1 MRAGWQTSCSV
12 LLGCLAFSS
21 LLFYTPSFLSGKT
34 IMKRKL
40 SNVPCWTPCK
50 DEQLVC
56 PSCFSWVTQPCYQVW
71 TRLLT
76 LEKNIAGVL
85 EETIIKTNWFL
96 RVALWISVNNLS
108 SHIPLWVSNLF
119 WFVSILIAYC
129 IIGCQLHLTLCDS
142 LDCSPPGFFAHGT
155 SQARILGWVAISY
168 SKEFSQPRD
177 QTHVSCIGNGF
188 FTTEPTGDRTS
199 QVVQWWRSRLP
210 LQETWEMQGKFHGQR
225 SLVGYSPWS
234 HKESDVTEHTQI
246 YFYRKTLSYWK
257 VNVNSGIP
265 FVSQRHWFWFC
276 LPF

>member
-129 IIGCQLHLTLCDS
+129 IIGCQLHLTLWLLGLQSTRLLCPWD
-142 LDCSPPGFFAHGT
+142 FAGKNTGVGCHFLLQGIFPT
-155 SQARILGWVAISY
+155 QGSNPCLLHWQRILY
-168 SKEFSQPRD
+168 
-177 QTHVSCIGNGF
+177 
-188 FTTEPTGDRTS
+188 
-199 QVVQWWRSRLP
+199 
-210 LQETWEMQGKFHGQR
+210 
-225 SLVGYSPWS
+225 
-234 HKESDVTEHTQI
+234 
-246 YFYRKTLSYWK
+246 
-257 VNVNSGIP
+257 
-265 FVSQRHWFWFC
+265 HWTNRR
-276 LPF
+276 

>member
-1 MRAGWQTSCSV
+1 MLNTLQRWTACLPFMLFLGHPA
-12 LLGCLAFSS
+12 LLS
-21 LLFYTPSFLSGKT
+21 
-34 IMKRKL
+34 
-40 SNVPCWTPCK
+40 
-50 DEQLVC
+50 
-56 PSCFSWVTQPCYQVW
+56 
-71 TRLLT
+71 
-76 LEKNIAGVL
+76 
-85 EETIIKTNWFL
+85 
-96 RVALWISVNNLS
+96 SVNQAFDTGEKYRRGIRRNYNQNKLDTQRG
-108 SHIPLWVSNLF
+108 IWLLKLF
-119 WFVSILIAYC
+119 TDIHKVTLKNQSVSILIAYC